1 MASTGKSNLD
11 DSRRSMGSP
20 KLKGR
25 GEWMRSL
32 SVYCDDHDAN
42 HEVQK
47 QRVVGMKWL
56 KETMRANGR
65 LQQKTR
71 RIHCVAMSPS
81 TADVDMK
88 TKVLRLFL
96 TCLSV

>member
-1 MASTGKSNLD
+1 
-11 DSRRSMGSP
+11 
-20 KLKGR
+20 
-25 GEWMRSL
+25 MRSL

>member
-1 MASTGKSNLD
+1 
-11 DSRRSMGSP
+11 
-20 KLKGR
+20 
-25 GEWMRSL
+25 MRSL
-32 SVYCDDHDAN
+32 SVYCDATTTM
-42 HEVQK
+42 QITRCRK
-47 QRVVGMKWL
+47 QRVVGTKWL

-88 TKVLRLFL
+88 TKVLRLLL